1 MDKQEVKKYFDELAP
16 EWDAQLI
23 RSDEKINLILDNTGL
38 KKGECEDKVV
48 LDVACGTGV
57 LIPDYKERGIKNI
70 TAIDISDEMIKI
82 AKEKFPDVNFIC
94 DDVEKVTFDKKFDA
108 IVVYNAFPHFPNG
121 SALIEKLSSLLNEG
135 GMLTIAHGMSKKQID
150 NHHQGS
156 AKKVS
161 NGLISAKI
169 LAKIFK
175 YFKLEVT
182 TEIENDI
189 MYQVVGRK

>member
-1 MDKQEVKKYFDELAP
+1 MNKEEVKKYFDQLAP

-23 RSDEKINLILDNTGL
+23 RSDEKINLILDNAGL
-38 KKGECEDKVV
+38 IKGQCEGKKV

-57 LIPDYKERGIKNI
+57 LINDYKLRGIKDI

-94 DDVEKVTFDKKFDA
+94 ADVENTDFETKFDA

-121 SALIEKLSSLLNEG
+121 SALIEKLSSLINDG
-135 GMLTIAHGMSKKQID
+135 GTLTIAHGMSRKQID

-156 AKKVS
+156 AKNVS
-161 NGLISAKI
+161 NGLISAKT

-175 YFKLEVT
+175 YFKLDVVV
-182 TEIENDI
+182 EIENDS
-189 MYQVVGRK
+189 MYQVVGRR